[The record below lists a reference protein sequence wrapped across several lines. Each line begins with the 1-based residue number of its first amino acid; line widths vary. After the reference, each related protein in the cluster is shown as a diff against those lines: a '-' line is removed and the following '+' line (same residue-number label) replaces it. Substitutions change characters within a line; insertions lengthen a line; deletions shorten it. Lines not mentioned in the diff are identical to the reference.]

1 MRHRSSR
8 RFEERSQSRGLTRTD
23 VIHFQCYKD
32 VGAIM
37 RFRVDISLE
46 IEADDYIAA
55 AEHQRRVGDLFALMK
70 ENYPDAEFSFR
81 QLRNLVGAAQADGSS
96 SRSSSPRSTS
106 RGRGHFRHVTGNLSV
121 YQER

>member
-1 MRHRSSR
+1 
-8 RFEERSQSRGLTRTD
+8 
-23 VIHFQCYKD
+23 
-32 VGAIM
+32 M

-70 ENYPDAEFSFR
+70 ENYPEADFSFR
-81 QLRNLVGAAQADGSS
+81 QLRNLANAAASA
-96 SRSSSPRSTS
+96 PRATS
-106 RGRGHFRHVTGNLSV
+106 GRGGRGHFRHVTGNLSV

>member
-1 MRHRSSR
+1 
-8 RFEERSQSRGLTRTD
+8 
-23 VIHFQCYKD
+23 
-32 VGAIM
+32 M

-70 ENYPDAEFSFR
+70 ENYPEAEFSFR
-81 QLRNLVGAAQADGSS
+81 QLRNMANAAAGNT
-96 SRSSSPRSTS
+96 RSAGPRTSS

-121 YQER
+121 YQDR

>member
-1 MRHRSSR
+1 
-8 RFEERSQSRGLTRTD
+8 
-23 VIHFQCYKD
+23 
-32 VGAIM
+32 M

-55 AEHQRRVGDLFALMK
+55 AEHQRRVGELFAAFK
-70 ENYPDAEFSFR
+70 DHYPEATFSFR
-81 QLRNLVGAAQADGSS
+81 QLRNLAPAPAEAPRPVG
-96 SRSSSPRSTS
+96 

>member
-1 MRHRSSR
+1 
-8 RFEERSQSRGLTRTD
+8 
-23 VIHFQCYKD
+23 
-32 VGAIM
+32 M

-70 ENYPDAEFSFR
+70 ENYPDADFSFR
-81 QLRNLVGAAQADGSS
+81 QLRNLANAAASAP
-96 SRSSSPRSTS
+96 RSSSGGRS
-106 RGRGHFRHVTGNLSV
+106 GRGHFRHVTGNLSV

>member
-1 MRHRSSR
+1 
-8 RFEERSQSRGLTRTD
+8 
-23 VIHFQCYKD
+23 
-32 VGAIM
+32 M

-70 ENYPDAEFSFR
+70 ENYPEADFSFR
-81 QLRNLVGAAQADGSS
+81 QLRNLANAAAASS
-96 SRSSSPRSTS
+96 AEPRSGG

>member
-1 MRHRSSR
+1 
-8 RFEERSQSRGLTRTD
+8 
-23 VIHFQCYKD
+23 
-32 VGAIM
+32 M

-81 QLRNLVGAAQADGSS
+81 QLRNLANAAASA
-96 SRSSSPRSTS
+96 PRASGGG
-106 RGRGHFRHVTGNLSV
+106 RGGKGHFRHVTGNLSV

>member
-1 MRHRSSR
+1 
-8 RFEERSQSRGLTRTD
+8 
-23 VIHFQCYKD
+23 
-32 VGAIM
+32 M

-70 ENYPDAEFSFR
+70 ENYPEAEFSFR
-81 QLRNLVGAAQADGSS
+81 QLRNMANAAAASE
-96 SRSSSPRSTS
+96 PRAPGS

>member
-1 MRHRSSR
+1 
-8 RFEERSQSRGLTRTD
+8 
-23 VIHFQCYKD
+23 
-32 VGAIM
+32 M

-70 ENYPDAEFSFR
+70 ENYPEADFSFR
-81 QLRNLVGAAQADGSS
+81 QLRNMASAAAGSASPSGAKTG
-96 SRSSSPRSTS
+96 S

>member
-1 MRHRSSR
+1 MLSA
-8 RFEERSQSRGLTRTD
+8 
-23 VIHFQCYKD
+23 CYKR
-32 VGAIM
+32 VGDTQM

-81 QLRNLVGAAQADGSS
+81 QLRNLANAAAAA
-96 SRSSSPRSTS
+96 PRSGG

>member
-1 MRHRSSR
+1 M
-8 RFEERSQSRGLTRTD
+8 QSACCKL
-23 VIHFQCYKD
+23 
-32 VGAIM
+32 VGDSKM

-70 ENYPDAEFSFR
+70 ENYPDADFSFR
-81 QLRNLVGAAQADGSS
+81 QLRNLANATASAPRAAGG
-96 SRSSSPRSTS
+96 RS
-106 RGRGHFRHVTGNLSV
+106 GKGHFRHVTGNLSV

>member
-1 MRHRSSR
+1 
-8 RFEERSQSRGLTRTD
+8 
-23 VIHFQCYKD
+23 
-32 VGAIM
+32 M

-81 QLRNLVGAAQADGSS
+81 QLRNLANAAASA
-96 SRSSSPRSTS
+96 PREAGG
-106 RGRGHFRHVTGNLSV
+106 RGGRGHFRHVTGNLSV

>member
-1 MRHRSSR
+1 
-8 RFEERSQSRGLTRTD
+8 
-23 VIHFQCYKD
+23 
-32 VGAIM
+32 M

-70 ENYPDAEFSFR
+70 ETYPDADFSFR
-81 QLRNLVGAAQADGSS
+81 QLRNMANGSAQAGPSQ
-96 SRSSSPRSTS
+96 PRPGG

>member
-1 MRHRSSR
+1 
-8 RFEERSQSRGLTRTD
+8 
-23 VIHFQCYKD
+23 
-32 VGAIM
+32 M

-70 ENYPDAEFSFR
+70 ENYPEADFSFR
-81 QLRNLVGAAQADGSS
+81 QLRNLANAAASS
-96 SRSSSPRSTS
+96 EPRSG

>member
-1 MRHRSSR
+1 
-8 RFEERSQSRGLTRTD
+8 
-23 VIHFQCYKD
+23 VIQFQCYKH
-32 VGAIM
+32 VGVKM

-55 AEHQRRVGDLFALMK
+55 AEHQRRVGDLFAAMK
-70 ENYPDAEFSFR
+70 KDYPGAEFSFR
-81 QLRNLVGAAQADGSS
+81 QLRNMGGVSVAPSA
-96 SRSSSPRSTS
+96 PKTVS

>member
-1 MRHRSSR
+1 
-8 RFEERSQSRGLTRTD
+8 
-23 VIHFQCYKD
+23 
-32 VGAIM
+32 M

-70 ENYPDAEFSFR
+70 ENYPEADFSFR
-81 QLRNLVGAAQADGSS
+81 QLRNLANAAASS
-96 SRSSSPRSTS
+96 SEPRSGG

>member
-1 MRHRSSR
+1 
-8 RFEERSQSRGLTRTD
+8 
-23 VIHFQCYKD
+23 
-32 VGAIM
+32 M

-55 AEHQRRVGDLFALMK
+55 AEHQRRVGDLFAIMK

-81 QLRNLVGAAQADGSS
+81 QLRNLASAAQGDAS
-96 SRSSSPRSTS
+96 SSSPKSPS

>member
-1 MRHRSSR
+1 MIQFS
-8 RFEERSQSRGLTRTD
+8 
-23 VIHFQCYKD
+23 CYKH
-32 VGAIM
+32 VGCVM

-70 ENYPDAEFSFR
+70 ENYPEAEFSFR
-81 QLRNLVGAAQADGSS
+81 QLRNLANAMASASAEGGTKSAG
-96 SRSSSPRSTS
+96 